1 MFAKKIVTLNIEASS
16 IRGLILNGK
25 TIELWE
31 SLPLE
36 PGIVRDGIVLEQETL
51 GHRIDSLFNRM
62 NAPRDKTIVSL
73 TGLHSTFRILSLP
86 RVKPDQMDAAVRR
99 AARKEMPLPIDELYL
114 SWQPLAIVNNKQD
127 VFVLGVPR
135 EAVDVTTQALLHAN
149 IKPHIMDL
157 KALALARVS
166 NCGEALLLDLEQ
178 ENYGITLV
186 ANGVPAIMRTF
197 IPKRGDTILE
207 DNIRRLAGET
217 MRTVEFYNRDHS
229 DNPLSPDTPVFLT
242 GEMADNSETAE
253 AIRDAIQY
261 PICPLELPLAYESTM
276 PVPSYAVNIGLAL
289 RGKV

>member
-1 MFAKKIVTLNIEASS
+1 MFSKRIVTINIEASS

-25 TIELWE
+25 NIELWD
-31 SLPLE
+31 SIPLE

-51 GHRIDSLFNRM
+51 GQRIDSLFNRM
-62 NAPRDKTIVSL
+62 NAPRDKTIISL

-86 RVKPDQMDAAVRR
+86 RVKLEQMDGAVKR

-114 SWQPLAIVNNKQD
+114 SWQPLQIKNNKQE

-135 EAVDVTTQALLHAN
+135 EAVDVTMQAMVHAK

-157 KALALARVS
+157 KALALARVA
-166 NCGEALLLDLEQ
+166 NCKEALLLDLEQ

-197 IPKRGDTILE
+197 IPKRGATILE

-229 DNPLSPDTPVFLT
+229 DSPLSPDTPVFLT
-242 GEMADNSETAE
+242 GEMAVSSETTE

-261 PICPLELPLAYESTM
+261 PICPLELPLAYESTL

>member
-1 MFAKKIVTLNIEASS
+1 MFAKKTVTLNIEASS
-16 IRGLILNGK
+16 VRGLILNGK

-31 SLPLE
+31 SVPLE

-51 GHRIDSLFNRM
+51 GQRIDSLFNRM
-62 NAPRDKTIVSL
+62 NAPRDKTIISL

-86 RVKPDQMDAAVRR
+86 RVKPDQMDGAVRR

-114 SWQPLAIVNNKQD
+114 SWQPLQIKNNKQE

-135 EAVDVTTQALLHAN
+135 EAIDVTMQALVHAK

-157 KALALARVS
+157 KALALARVA
-166 NCGEALLLDLEQ
+166 NYREALLLDLEQ

-217 MRTVEFYNRDHS
+217 MRTVEFYNRDHTDS
-229 DNPLSPDTPVFLT
+229 PLSPDTPVFLT
-242 GEMADNSETAE
+242 GEMAVSSETTE

>member
-1 MFAKKIVTLNIEASS
+1 MFSKKVITLNIEASS

-25 TIELWE
+25 NIELWE

-51 GHRIDSLFNRM
+51 GQRIDSLFNRM
-62 NAPRDKTIVSL
+62 NAPRDKTIISL

-86 RVKPDQMDAAVRR
+86 RVKREQMDGAVKR

-114 SWQPLAIVNNKQD
+114 SWQPLQIKNNKQE

-135 EAVDVTTQALLHAN
+135 EAVDVTMQAMVHAK

-157 KALALARVS
+157 KALALARVA
-166 NCGEALLLDLEQ
+166 NCKEALLLDLEQ

-197 IPKRGDTILE
+197 IPKRGATILE

-229 DNPLSPDTPVFLT
+229 DSPLSPDTPVFLT
-242 GEMADNSETAE
+242 GEMAVSSETTE

-261 PICPLELPLAYESTM
+261 PICPLELPLAYESTL

>member
-1 MFAKKIVTLNIEASS
+1 MFAKKTVTLNIEASS

-31 SLPLE
+31 SVPLE
-36 PGIVRDGIVLEQETL
+36 PGIVRDGIILEQETL
-51 GHRIDSLFNRM
+51 GQRIDSLFNRM

-86 RVKPDQMDAAVRR
+86 RVKPDQMDGAVRR

-114 SWQPLAIVNNKQD
+114 SWQPLQIKNNKQE

-135 EAVDVTTQALLHAN
+135 EAVDVTTQALVHAK

-157 KALALARVS
+157 KALALARVA
-166 NCGEALLLDLEQ
+166 NCREALLLDLEQ

-229 DNPLSPDTPVFLT
+229 DSPLSPDTPVFLT
-242 GEMADNSETAE
+242 GEMADSSETTE

>member
-1 MFAKKIVTLNIEASS
+1 MFSKRIVTINIEASS

-25 TIELWE
+25 NIELWD
-31 SLPLE
+31 SIPLE

-51 GHRIDSLFNRM
+51 GQRIDSLFNRM
-62 NAPRDKTIVSL
+62 NAPRDKTIISL

-86 RVKPDQMDAAVRR
+86 RVKLEQMDGAVRR

-114 SWQPLAIVNNKQD
+114 SWQPLGIVNNKQE

-135 EAVDVTTQALLHAN
+135 EAVDVTMQALVHAKL
-149 IKPHIMDL
+149 KPHIMDL
-157 KALALARVS
+157 KALALARVA
-166 NCGEALLLDLEQ
+166 NCREALLLDLEP

-186 ANGVPAIMRTF
+186 ANGTPAIMRTF

-207 DNIRRLAGET
+207 DNVRRLAGET

-229 DNPLSPDTPVFLT
+229 DSPLSPETPVFLT
-242 GEMADNSETAE
+242 GEMAASSDTTE
-253 AIRDAIQY
+253 AVREAIQY
-261 PICPLELPLAYESTM
+261 PICPLELPLTYESTL
-276 PVPSYAVNIGLAL
+276 PIPSYAVNIGLAL